1 MVCVKTSYQGLI
13 PREAQVLVMAS
24 VKECSVRCIDFFVS
38 LEYLVLSTF
47 VVTELGR
54 E

>member
-1 MVCVKTSYQGLI
+1 M
-13 PREAQVLVMAS
+13 LVMAS
-24 VKECSVRCIDFFVS
+24 VKEYSLSCIDFFVS
-38 LEYLVLSTF
+38 SEYLVLSTF